1 MNKNI
6 KQYRPLFEGILK
18 LKTVEECEL
27 FFDDLCTIKELQ
39 SIAQRF
45 EVAQMLSDE
54 NTYIDVGEKT
64 GASTATISRVNRCLV
79 YGDGGYNIVLNRL
92 KEDNKGE
99 NNNATGT
106 N

>member
-45 EVAQMLSDE
+45 EVAQMLSAE